1 MDKDFEEI
9 AKNFTAYFQTKD
21 LAHVDKLKVLEDK
34 VIFLEETNLS
44 FKDLTK
50 DDLFEKELAEI
61 VKKMAGSLTIFLW
74 WLYHE
79 HSNNQ
84 EKIKSIFT
92 KNRLFVIDSGPVED
106 RFSRIL
112 SQLLCKV
119 KKFKNGLYDE
129 IKWKENIR
137 LG

>member
-21 LAHVDKLKVLEDK
+21 LAHVDKLKILEDK
-34 VIFLEETNLS
+34 VIFLEETNLC
-44 FKDLTK
+44 FKDLTR
-50 DDLFEKELAEI
+50 DDLFEDELTEI

-79 HSNNQ
+79 RSDNQ
-84 EKIKSIFT
+84 EEIESIFT
-92 KNRLFVIDSGPVED
+92 KNRLFVIDPGPVED

-112 SQLLCKV
+112 SQLLRKV

-129 IKWKENIR
+129 IKWKENS
-137 LG
+137 